1 MANARIKAEM
11 SVKMANLAEKDAELA
26 RKKAVDYDPNFYQP
40 GFSFYY
46 SINHKVVF
54 KLVFYQLCIYNYL
67 SLFCFINTGFLF

>member
-54 KLVFYQLCIYNYL
+54 KLMFL
-67 SLFCFINTGFLF
+67 SVMHL